1 MRKKWMVIPLAL
13 TVMLSSISFVS
24 GSTKG
29 ITYDTI
35 KMNDRVY
42 YQYEKKSNILLDA
55 DVDRIQTLLNK
66 MGEAFNARV
75 DLDEVSK
82 TINIIKPNVQLITA
96 GMIGTD
102 KDNNIIFE
110 RVFGKIKRGQ
120 KVDKFKVYAE
130 IQNIPAG
137 NVDFRLQIK
146 GLDQNDLDSKAF
158 VVSPDSASTDKSDV
172 TIIFDV
178 NSSNITES
186 FVIQLQMK
194 LEGESKY
201 YTIAEKLIE
210 VTD

>member
-1 MRKKWMVIPLAL
+1 MF
-13 TVMLSSISFVS
+13 SSITFVS

-29 ITYDTI
+29 IPYETI
-35 KMNDRVY
+35 KMNNRVY

-55 DVDRIQTLLNK
+55 DVDRIQTLLTK
-66 MGEAFNARV
+66 MGESFNARV
-75 DLDEVSK
+75 DLDEVTK

-96 GMIGTD
+96 GMIGAD

-130 IQNIPAG
+130 IQNIPEG
-137 NVDFRLQIK
+137 NVNFRIQVK
-146 GLDQNDLDSKAF
+146 VPNQKDLDTKAF
-158 VVSPDSASTDKSDV
+158 VVSPEIVSTDKSDV

-178 NSSNITES
+178 NSSNITDS
-186 FVIQLQMK
+186 FVILLQMK
-194 LEGESKY
+194 LEGENKY
-201 YTIAEKLIE
+201 FTIAEKFIE

>member
-1 MRKKWMVIPLAL
+1 M
-13 TVMLSSISFVS
+13 TFMLGSISFVS

-29 ITYDTI
+29 IPYETI
-35 KMNDRVY
+35 KVNNNVY

-66 MGEAFNARV
+66 MGESFNARV
-75 DLDEVSK
+75 ELDEVTK

-130 IQNIPAG
+130 IQNIPEG
-137 NVDFRLQIK
+137 NVEFRLQIK
-146 GLDQNDLDSKAF
+146 SPNNQKDLDTKAF
-158 VVSPDSASTDKSDV
+158 VISPDTASTDKSDI

-178 NSSNITES
+178 NSSSITDT
-186 FVIQLQMK
+186 FVIVLQMK
-194 LEGESKY
+194 LEGENKY
-201 YTIAEKLIE
+201 FTIAEKVIE
-210 VTD
+210 VTE